1 VPQAFLANVAPEVH
15 AFETDSPDPLIG
27 A

>member
-15 AFETDSPDPLIG
+15 AFETDSPDTLIG